1 MTEIAIQPNM
11 RMIWTA
17 MKLFRVPITHE
28 YIQNLTEFDLQF
40 IDVSTA
46 LDNPKFYE
54 KIKNTFYDEEFDEYA
69 NEAEEDEL
77 TEEEKAIMEQV
88 MNKGLSERN
97 EDVFTEEYD
106 DFLPIQDVVEDPN
119 DWEEVE

>member
-1 MTEIAIQPNM
+1 
-11 RMIWTA
+11 MIWTA

-40 IDVSTA
+40 IDISTA

-77 TEEEKAIMEQV
+77 TEEEKAIMEQI
-88 MNKGLSERN
+88 MKQNLSERSSDTTV
-97 EDVFTEEYD
+97 EDGFI
-106 DFLPIQDVVEDPN
+106 PIQDVDEDPN

>member
-1 MTEIAIQPNM
+1 
-11 RMIWTA
+11 MIWTA

-77 TEEEKAIMEQV
+77 TEEEKAMMEQI
-88 MNKGLSERN
+88 MKQSSSDTTSDSTN
-97 EDVFTEEYD
+97 D
-106 DFLPIQDVVEDPN
+106 DFIPLQEVEEDPN

>member
-88 MNKGLSERN
+88 MNKGSSERN
-97 EDVFTEEYD
+97 EGVLTEEYD